1 MSPDLAND
9 IENIGVQVPAS
20 AKRVRRTLPIA
31 IGDRQHY
38 RLGRITDAGQQR
50 LKEVRVDVGRRA
62 PLEAFQIG
70 AADHRVEQRIAEPK
84 AQQIG
89 LIRDALDIET
99 RAVGLVQVEDGVL
112 VDMPAPLLPLSR
124 RAVAEADI
132 AVIETADRL
141 ESAVAKALAV
151 VRFEQW
157 TGSGVKP
164 RRERHILVGSEHQV
178 IWDRDMRA

>member
-1 MSPDLAND
+1 MGPDLAND

-38 RLGRITDAGQQR
+38 WLGRIADAGQQR

-99 RAVGLVQVEDGVL
+99 RAVGLVQVEDAVL
-112 VDMPAPLLPLSR
+112 VDVPAPLLPFSR
-124 RAVAEADI
+124 RAVTEADI
-132 AVIETADRL
+132 AVIETADGL
-141 ESAVAKALAV
+141 ERAVAKPFAV
-151 VRFEQW
+151 VRFQQW
-157 TGSGVKP
+157 AGLGVEA
-164 RRERHILVGSEHQV
+164 RRERHILVRSEHQ
-178 IWDRDMRA
+178 IIRDRDMRA